1 MNATTFPCRVNCPHC
16 SRAIQAE
23 TADLMGSDYWQHLAK
38 EHGEYRPVE
47 ITHEPEGLVWGHSGV
62 LGHFRVG
69 VNRGF
74 C

>member
-1 MNATTFPCRVNCPHC
+1 
-16 SRAIQAE
+16 
-23 TADLMGSDYWQHLAK
+23 MGSDYWQHLAK